1 MFAPYHK
8 KIHIINQGKQFPDFF
23 YERKKKM
30 AIFTNQATLSYNG
43 NTVNSN
49 TVVGNIVEV
58 ITVTKTAVTSEY
70 TTNDNITY
78 IISLTNSGNT
88 PLTGVTVT
96 DDLGSYEINGT
107 SVLPLNYVEN
117 SVVYYQ
123 NGVLQPD
130 PAVTA
135 TNPLTFTGITVPA
148 NGNAILVYETTTT
161 AFAPLSP
168 DSTITNRAT
177 ATAGGITAPVSDEA
191 TITVTDESV
200 LSITKA
206 LNPVNV
212 TENSEL
218 TYTFTIQNTGNTAA
232 AATDDI
238 VITDVFNPIL
248 SNITV
253 TQNCTVL
260 PETSYTY
267 NETTGVF
274 STVAGEITVPAA
286 TYTQNPV
293 TGEYVITPGVT
304 VVTVT
309 GTV

>member
-1 MFAPYHK
+1 
-8 KIHIINQGKQFPDFF
+8 
-23 YERKKKM
+23 M